1 MKSTSIAGK
10 TIRVAAVIAACA
22 MMLGACGNP
31 AASQDATDTSAAGYW
46 PKPTADLKGTQLTF
60 WTSPQAKNIPTQVI
74 KDFEK
79 TTHAKINLVTIPEVY
94 ENNAQTK
101 ITTGDVPDMAFWQ
114 PTRSMLA
121 GFVAQNKLQKLDN
134 APFIKNYRKGMADSG
149 GLYNKT
155 RYAVM
160 VSAPSTIGVYY
171 NKDVFSQAGLTSV
184 PDNWD
189 ELVADAQKIKNAH
202 VDGVQSPLFE
212 MGGSQWGTQWAVQAQ
227 LAEATRAGF
236 YTRLNKNEEK
246 LTGRTFMTAIENY
259 KKLFSEGLYNTDAGS
274 AKDTEQESALWSGKT
289 GMIFGNASQFLAIAA
304 LANDNKQAIDKKIGY
319 FPISSKGT
327 ITTLIPDGS
336 SGIVAFRT
344 GDSTKEAAARQFI
357 NFWMSTDYKNFVQ
370 QQNIV
375 SALKT
380 VSTPATVPQAAIDA
394 SNSIANSVGS
404 LQSEA
409 IANPDLYVNLANM
422 VNGTMTPE
430 QVAKT
435 TQDQFAQVA
444 KAQGAQGF

>member
-1 MKSTSIAGK
+1 
-10 TIRVAAVIAACA
+10 
-22 MMLGACGNP
+22 
-31 AASQDATDTSAAGYW
+31 
-46 PKPTADLKGTQLTF
+46 
-60 WTSPQAKNIPTQVI
+60 
-74 KDFEK
+74 
-79 TTHAKINLVTIPEVY
+79 
-94 ENNAQTK
+94 
-101 ITTGDVPDMAFWQ
+101 
-114 PTRSMLA
+114 
-121 GFVAQNKLQKLDN
+121 
-134 APFIKNYRKGMADSG
+134 
-149 GLYNKT
+149 
-155 RYAVM
+155 
-160 VSAPSTIGVYY
+160 
-171 NKDVFSQAGLTSV
+171 
-184 PDNWD
+184 
-189 ELVADAQKIKNAH
+189 
-202 VDGVQSPLFE
+202 